1 MKKKKTN
8 SLIKKDITTDFSIA
22 AVNPDR
28 INSAAVA
35 KVTEHLPALA
45 EKTRMFGSQSSQH
58 SLSLMTLTMMT
69 GHSPYRMMRQV
80 MAEVERRKMA
90 LAEAQVDHAKLL
102 EDYDDLILKTDPI
115 SKAKLRLKC
124 VSIEHLEDKMNG
136 SFTDIAVLIDAYH
149 GIKEKNGITEWDEKD
164 FELGEKL
171 FHVRRGFDLAYKD
184 VMISGKVSNSTV
196 EYTAQFGVHPQVA
209 EAECLI
215 YCKSVEEE
223 LKNGNILHSNHLE
236 EFLDD
241 MANKYVNGVAK
252 TTERLF
258 GKADVTNSAYMN
270 VKERT

>member
-1 MKKKKTN
+1 MSKTTN
-8 SLIKKDITTDFSIA
+8 LLIKKDITTNFNIV

-80 MAEVERRKMA
+80 LAEVERRKMA
-90 LAEAQVDHAKLL
+90 LAESQVEHAQLLVDHEELSA
-102 EDYDDLILKTDPI
+102 KTDPV
-115 SKAKLRLKC
+115 SQAKFRLKC
-124 VSIEHLEDKMNG
+124 VSIDHIEEKING
-136 SFTDIAVLIDAYH
+136 SVVDIAVLIDAYH
-149 GIKEKNGITEWDEKD
+149 GIMEKNGITEWDEED
-164 FELGEKL
+164 FEFGEKL

-184 VMISGKVSNSTV
+184 VILGGKVSNSTV
-196 EYTAQFGVHPQVA
+196 EYTSQFGVHPQVA

-215 YCKSVEEE
+215 YCKSIEKALSEGIVV
-223 LKNGNILHSNHLE
+223 HSNNLE
-236 EFLDD
+236 EFLDE
-241 MANKYVNGVAK
+241 MANKYVGGVDK

-258 GKADVTNSAYMN
+258 GKADITNSAYMN
-270 VKERT
+270 IKDRI